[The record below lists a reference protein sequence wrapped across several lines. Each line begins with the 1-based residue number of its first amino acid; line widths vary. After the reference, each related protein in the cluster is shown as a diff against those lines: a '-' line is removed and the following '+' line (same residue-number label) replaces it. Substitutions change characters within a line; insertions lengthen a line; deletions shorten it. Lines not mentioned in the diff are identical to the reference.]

1 MFRWTLTYQG
11 NSTVVNNDPVGWES
25 CAVQYIRSAKYFGLF
40 KEFSTDLGFFCG
52 GDGGDVL
59 KTAFETESFEADVE
73 VLVEFQ
79 CADGEPWEVII
90 NGRASMDSYRIERLN
105 EADVAYV
112 KIENNDIGYKLM
124 SRDSVPIDIKSLTGL
139 DGQALTNY
147 TYANNIITLSRK
159 LTIKSILEED
169 VGGSYN
175 NILGTVDSSM
185 VEGLFSAGMYM
196 PKVNTVQSDLQNI
209 YETDNQY
216 LVQPLTLSPPFAS
229 FTLNYGELF
238 APIFEIT
245 ETDVQKWP
253 SSLTVTFSV
262 SGSVNC
268 GNFAGGAGYTT
279 AVGNFFFEIFIGQTL
294 YSAQFTPA
302 YSQLIVGS
310 NSNPIAASFSFS
322 GTLNI
327 PAIEEGNKIWA
338 AITLRSFFTPVIPG
352 TTLFQNNITYT
363 INTWDFEFNSD
374 NEFPASEIETC
385 LIHEAFS
392 RVTESLSGQNT
403 AFYSSLLGRKNS
415 QPYAYSSNG
424 CHSFIAVTNG
434 LSVRGKTVPITTS
447 FEEMYDSIEAIGNV
461 GVGLEPEPNGLS
473 YSVIRLEE
481 KSYFFDGNSLLIT
494 LTGITNVEQSI
505 WEDEIFN
512 EVEVGYNT
520 WQPFA
525 VTGLDEP
532 LTVQTYT
539 NVIKNI
545 KSKFNAI
552 CTAIMSMNLIEI
564 IRRYSTD
571 QTITQDLQQ
580 DELPVWVALN
590 RSVDASGNPNNLTT
604 PEKNE
609 NFSSISNLTQ
619 PATALNLRYSPK
631 RNLARHLNR
640 LAASLLKVSTAFRY
654 ASGEGN
660 QAMTSTM
667 IADGC
672 AGDYSG
678 RLLTEDAD
686 IRWDDQYVRNNVP
699 LFEPILYDFT
709 HPLSYTEYKTIKANT
724 KGYIRGVCADGTV
737 IEGFVKQIDYT
748 IEKGIA
754 DITLIKKYEN

>member
-11 NSTVVNNDPVGWES
+11 NSIVATDDPVGWEN
-25 CAVQYIRSAKYFGLF
+25 VTIQYIRSAKYFGIF
-40 KEFSTDLGFFCG
+40 KEVSEDLGFFCNGGG
-52 GDGGDVL
+52 GDFIKD
-59 KTAFETESFEADVE
+59 AYENEAFEADVE

-79 CADGEPWEVII
+79 CSDGESYDVILD
-90 NGRASMDSYRIERLN
+90 GRVSMDSYRVEQLN
-105 EADVAYV
+105 DADIVYV
-112 KIENNDIGYKLM
+112 KLENNDLAYKIM
-124 SRDSVPIDIKSLTGL
+124 SRDSIPINLKSLIGL
-139 DGQALTNY
+139 DGQALTAY
-147 TYANNIITLSRK
+147 TF
-159 LTIKSILEED
+159 
-169 VGGSYN
+169 
-175 NILGTVDSSM
+175 DS
-185 VEGLFSAGMYM
+185 
-196 PKVNTVQSDLQNI
+196 NTVSLARILQIASRFTNTNTATYNAIGSVTPSSVHIGVYIPSTSSVQTDLLTVN
-209 YETDNQY
+209 DNEDQWLFQQPPLSGSFADWLIQY
-216 LVQPLTLSPPFAS
+216 GTLYYTPWEA
-229 FTLNYGELF
+229 
-238 APIFEIT
+238 T

-253 SSLTVTFSV
+253 SLINVQANV
-262 SGSVNC
+262 SGTFYDPNPSALNRVFDVAFNIYVGPDFYTALQIGTYFSSPIVSISGTAPAGASFNYPAINFNIGALPEGYKIYPVFMVLNYVALTGSVGGNPVQFQFTID
-268 GNFAGGAGYTT
+268 NFA
-279 AVGNFFFEIFIGQTL
+279 
-294 YSAQFTPA
+294 FT
-302 YSQLIVGS
+302 
-310 NSNPIAASFSFS
+310 
-322 GTLNI
+322 
-327 PAIEEGNKIWA
+327 
-338 AITLRSFFTPVIPG
+338 ITCA
-352 TTLFQNNITYT
+352 
-363 INTWDFEFNSD
+363 
-374 NEFPASEIETC
+374 NEFPASNINTL

-392 RVTESLSGQNT
+392 RQLESISGQSQ

-461 GVGLEPEPNGLS
+461 GIGIEGDPNGGGFT
-473 YSVIRLEE
+473 VARLEE
-481 KSYFFDGNSLLIT
+481 KSYFFDSNTLLLT
-494 LTGITNVEQSI
+494 LTGLQRVTETVWEQ
-505 WEDEIFN
+505 EIFN
-512 EVEVGYNT
+512 EAEVGYNE

-532 LTVQTYT
+532 LTRQTYI

-545 KSKFNAI
+545 KSKFSAL
-552 CTAIMSMNLIEI
+552 CVAIMSMNLIEI
-564 IRRYSTD
+564 IRRFGTT
-571 QTITQDLQQ
+571 QNITQDLAQ
-580 DELPVWVALN
+580 DEKLIWVALS

-660 QAMTSTM
+660 QDMTSTM

-678 RLLTEDAD
+678 RLLTEDAA